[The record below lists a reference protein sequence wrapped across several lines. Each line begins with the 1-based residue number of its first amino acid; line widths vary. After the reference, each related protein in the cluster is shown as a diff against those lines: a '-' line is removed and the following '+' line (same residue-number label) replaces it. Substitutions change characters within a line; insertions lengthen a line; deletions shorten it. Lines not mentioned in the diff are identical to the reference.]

1 MTGCVAVL
9 VGIHG
14 PFPPPKEGKEK
25 IATSTS
31 LLMPGGASVGGL
43 SAGLGGN
50 APSAAAPHAA
60 GPTTTTLMQ
69 GPPKPLLGQ
78 RTGAAPHAG
87 SSSLQ
92 PVQNEF
98 EDEDDDDDDDE

>member
-50 APSAAAPHAA
+50 APAAPAV

-87 SSSLQ
+87 SSSSSSLQ

-98 EDEDDDDDDDE
+98 EDEDDDDEDDE